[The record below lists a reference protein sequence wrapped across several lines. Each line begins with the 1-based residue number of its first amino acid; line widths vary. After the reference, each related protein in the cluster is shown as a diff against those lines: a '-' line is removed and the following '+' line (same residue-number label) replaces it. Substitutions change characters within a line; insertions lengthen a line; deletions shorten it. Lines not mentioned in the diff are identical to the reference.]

1 MNTYIAL
8 MNLTE
13 QGIKTISESGARSDR
28 GKALMK
34 KIGGR
39 IKDYYLTM
47 GGYDFV
53 VVFEAPNESPEFGPV
68 SAPNDEAMARFLLE
82 VGRWGAVR
90 STTLRAFPKPQAKK
104 IIDSLSR
111 DGTPTRRPAGRRRQA
126 RQD

>member
-53 VVFEAPNESPEFGPV
+53 VVFEAPN
-68 SAPNDEAMARFLLE
+68 DEAMARFLLE

-111 DGTPTRRPAGRRRQA
+111 DGTPTRRPAGRRR
-126 RQD
+126 

>member
-13 QGIKTISESGARSDR
+13 QGIKTIHESGARSDR

-53 VVFEAPNESPEFGPV
+53 VVFE
-68 SAPNDEAMARFLLE
+68 APNDEAMARFLLE

-111 DGTPTRRPAGRRRQA
+111 TEAPSRRPVGRRR
-126 RQD
+126 

>member
-13 QGIKTISESGARSDR
+13 QGIKTIHESGARSER

-39 IKDYYLTM
+39 IKDYYLTL

-53 VVFEAPNESPEFGPV
+53 VVFE
-68 SAPNDEAMARFLLE
+68 APNDEAMARFLLE

-90 STTLRAFPKPQAKK
+90 STTLKAFSRPQAKK
-104 IIDSLSR
+104 IIGSLSR
-111 DGTPTRRPAGRRRQA
+111 AGTGAPVRRRPRRGRR
-126 RQD
+126 

>member
-13 QGIKTISESGARSDR
+13 EGIKTIHDSGARSER

-53 VVFEAPNESPEFGPV
+53 VVFEV
-68 SAPNDEAMARFLLE
+68 PNDEAMARFLLE
-82 VGRWGAVR
+82 VGRWGAIR
-90 STTLRAFPKPQAKK
+90 STTLRAFPRPDAKK
-104 IIDSLSR
+104 IIDSLAEL
-111 DGTPTRRPAGRRRQA
+111 DAPPTRRARRTVRRR
-126 RQD
+126 RR

>member
-53 VVFEAPNESPEFGPV
+53 VVFEAPN
-68 SAPNDEAMARFLLE
+68 DEAMARFLLE

-111 DGTPTRRPAGRRRQA
+111 VEAPSRKPAGRRR
-126 RQD
+126 